1 MKNLKKKKA
10 FSTKA
15 KGKTLLC
22 GMFSR
27 QVHFTT
33 GALLIPELGGQ
44 NGK

>member
-1 MKNLKKKKA
+1 MSNKKA

-27 QVHFTT
+27 QVYSTI
-33 GALLIPELGGQ
+33 GALLIQKLGGK